1 MESQVFDS
9 MTIVEIGCQFKRDDR
24 AAIAWCHQYG
34 LLANNYI
41 CQNCNVDCREGL
53 YGRAVDGIVWCCPNC
68 RGSSSIRKGSFM
80 EGSRLKIWQILGLTY
95 LWATSAGRSRGLSV
109 EQTMKELDVD
119 GKQTITDWS
128 QYCRDVAVE
137 FFLGNP
143 ERLGGQGRIVEI
155 DESLFAR
162 RKYHRGH
169 LVAEQWIMVAM
180 MSQQSVA
187 F

>member
-1 MESQVFDS
+1 
-9 MTIVEIGCQFKRDDR
+9 
-24 AAIAWCHQYG
+24 
-34 LLANNYI
+34 
-41 CQNCNVDCREGL
+41 
-53 YGRAVDGIVWCCPNC
+53 
-68 RGSSSIRKGSFM
+68 
-80 EGSRLKIWQILGLTY
+80 
-95 LWATSAGRSRGLSV
+95 
-109 EQTMKELDVD
+109 MKELDVD